1 MQQRKIGGKRGRRLR
16 LDQACFSHKKHN
28 YICYKTTLYHTFME
42 IHMETMFYIL
52 HIQNLELVGCLIKKV
67 IL

>member
-1 MQQRKIGGKRGRRLR
+1 MQQRKIGEEEEEGEGWIKLV
-16 LDQACFSHKKHN
+16 FSHKKHN

-52 HIQNLELVGCLIKKV
+52 HIQNLELVGCLIK
-67 IL
+67 